1 MLCFFELKQHLL
13 LICWYSNS
21 RSKCRLWHN
30 LHRKGIR
37 LKSER
42 YEFMWP
48 TQSFFLYR
56 QPIDP
61 CTRAWYCAVSSPWSS
76 LRSVNTSPLI
86 VDVYLLRKHRP
97 FLRSPVFNSELACQL
112 LISLVAPLPSQY
124 GVVYPGL
131 WRRINLHTIFVD
143 TDGIFKMFAALYLDS
158 PTGTRQ

>member
-1 MLCFFELKQHLL
+1 MLCFFEFKQHLL

-61 CTRAWYCAVSSPWSS
+61 CTRAWHCAVSSPWSS

-112 LISLVAPLPSQY
+112 LISLVAPLPKVSN
-124 GVVYPGL
+124 GVVLTASGAC
-131 WRRINLHTIFVD
+131 LHTIFVD